1 MKRILVVAVAA
12 LSLLALPALA
22 GSGCGADKAYAKQAS
37 AQKNFDSKVKNL
49 DNGVEVMLTSADAKV
64 VKAMQKEAKSFLAG
78 ACAKSC
84 PMKAEGST
92 HKVKNLDNGVMIR
105 ATAGCPTKVKEI
117 QAYAAEKI
125 ATGEFFQKAM
135 ADTAANAG

>member
-1 MKRILVVAVAA
+1 
-12 LSLLALPALA
+12 
-22 GSGCGADKAYAKQAS
+22 
-37 AQKNFDSKVKNL
+37 
-49 DNGVEVMLTSADAKV
+49 MLTSADAKV
-64 VKAMQKEAKSFLAG
+64 VKAMQSEAKTFLDS

-135 ADTAANAG
+135 ADKAANAG